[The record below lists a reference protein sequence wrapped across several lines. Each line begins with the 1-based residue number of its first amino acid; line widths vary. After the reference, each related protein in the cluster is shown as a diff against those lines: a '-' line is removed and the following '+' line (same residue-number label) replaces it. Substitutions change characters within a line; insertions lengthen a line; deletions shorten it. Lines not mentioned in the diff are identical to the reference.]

1 MQEITFKNK
10 SMTINYDLDEIK
22 RKINQFILKT
32 SYLTDEQVNDDTLI
46 FVQGIMDS
54 MGFIS
59 LITFL
64 DEAFSI
70 KATDSDLIESNFESI
85 NAIAEFVVRKLN
97 QN

>member
-1 MQEITFKNK
+1 MMIKN
-10 SMTINYDLDEIK
+10 DLSEIK
-22 RKINQFILKT
+22 GKISQFILKT
-32 SYLTDEQVNDDTLI
+32 SYLTDEQLNDDTLI

-70 KATDSDLIESNFESI
+70 KTTDSELIESNFESI
-85 NAIAEFVVRKLN
+85 NAIAEFVARKLN
-97 QN
+97 